1 MHNSI
6 KFIVKK
12 KFMQILNKY
21 ITILLILGFISS
33 AGHTKEFINEEPV
46 YHVVLIWLKTYR
58 NEMRI
63 NKIISASKEL
73 KNIPGVLEVSTGK
86 VLRSSRVIVD
96 DTFDVSI
103 IIKFASKEYL
113 KDYLVHPIHIK
124 IANEVIKPLANKIT
138 VYDSIIQE

>member
-6 KFIVKK
+6 NLYLRNIMKT
-12 KFMQILNKY
+12 LNKY
-21 ITILLILGFISS
+21 IAILIIIGFVTPSGY
-33 AGHTKEFINEEPV
+33 AEEFVNEKPV

-63 NKIISASKEL
+63 NKIINASKEL
-73 KNIPGVLEVSTGK
+73 KNIPGVLEVSTGN
-86 VLRSSRVIVD
+86 VLRSSRVILD

-138 VYDSIIQE
+138 VYDTIIQE

>member
-6 KFIVKK
+6 NLYLRNIMKT
-12 KFMQILNKY
+12 LNKY
-21 ITILLILGFISS
+21 IAILIIIGFVTPSGY
-33 AGHTKEFINEEPV
+33 AEEFVNEKPV

-63 NKIISASKEL
+63 NKIINASKEL

-113 KDYLVHPIHIK
+113 KYYLVHPIHIK

-138 VYDSIIQE
+138 VYDTIIQE

>member
-1 MHNSI
+1 M
-6 KFIVKK
+6 KRVK
-12 KFMQILNKY
+12 IY
-21 ITILLILGFISS
+21 ISVLLIMGFMNTPSF
-33 AGHTKEFINEEPV
+33 AEEYNTEEQV
-46 YHVVLIWLKTYR
+46 YHVVLVWLKTYR

-63 NKIISASKEL
+63 NKIIEASKEL

-86 VLRSSRVIVD
+86 VLRSARVIVD

-113 KDYLVHPIHIK
+113 QDYLVHPIHVK

-138 VYDSIIQE
+138 IYDTIIQE

>member
-1 MHNSI
+1 MKLIAKYTSI
-6 KFIVKK
+6 
-12 KFMQILNKY
+12 ILALSLTCFPSQADNFK
-21 ITILLILGFISS
+21 
-33 AGHTKEFINEEPV
+33 NEDPV

-63 NKIISASKEL
+63 NKIINASKEL

-86 VLRSSRVIVD
+86 VVRSARVIVD

-113 KDYLVHPIHIK
+113 KDYLVHPIHVK

-138 VYDSIIQE
+138 IYDTIIQE

>member
-1 MHNSI
+1 M
-6 KFIVKK
+6 KRV
-12 KFMQILNKY
+12 NKY
-21 ITILLILGFISS
+21 ISVLIIMGFMNTPSF
-33 AGHTKEFINEEPV
+33 AEEYNTEEQV
-46 YHVVLIWLKTYR
+46 YHVVLVWLKTYR

-63 NKIISASKEL
+63 NKIIEASKEL

-86 VLRSSRVIVD
+86 VLRSARVIVD

-113 KDYLVHPIHIK
+113 QDYLVHPIHVK

-138 VYDSIIQE
+138 IYDTIIQE

>member
-1 MHNSI
+1 M
-6 KFIVKK
+6 KT
-12 KFMQILNKY
+12 LNKY
-21 ITILLILGFISS
+21 IAILIIFGFTTSS
-33 AGHTKEFINEEPV
+33 SYAEEFVNEKPV

-63 NKIISASKEL
+63 NKVINASKEL

-86 VLRSSRVIVD
+86 VLRSARVIVD

-113 KDYLVHPIHIK
+113 KDYLVHPIAFAI
-124 IANEVIKPLANKIT
+124 
-138 VYDSIIQE
+138 

>member
-1 MHNSI
+1 MSI
-6 KFIVKK
+6 LKKYISIFIV
-12 KFMQILNKY
+12 IG
-21 ITILLILGFISS
+21 LINSTS
-33 AGHTKEFINEEPV
+33 YADEFLDEKPV

-63 NKIISASKEL
+63 NKIINASREL
-73 KNIPGVLEVSTGK
+73 EKIPGVLEVSTGR
-86 VLRSSRVIVD
+86 VLRSARVIVD

-103 IIKFASKEYL
+103 IIKFASKDYL

-138 VYDSIIQE
+138 VYDTIIQE

>member
-1 MHNSI
+1 M
-6 KFIVKK
+6 KT
-12 KFMQILNKY
+12 LNKY
-21 ITILLILGFISS
+21 IAILIIFGFATSS
-33 AGHTKEFINEEPV
+33 SYAEEFVNEKPV
-46 YHVVLIWLKTYR
+46 YRVVLIWLKTYR

-63 NKIISASKEL
+63 NKIINASKEL

-86 VLRSSRVIVD
+86 VLRSARVIVD

-138 VYDSIIQE
+138 VYDTIIQE

>member
-1 MHNSI
+1 M
-6 KFIVKK
+6 K
-12 KFMQILNKY
+12 ILNKY
-21 ITILLILGFISS
+21 ISVLIVLGLVCSTS
-33 AGHTKEFINEEPV
+33 YAEEFKNEDPV

-63 NKIISASKEL
+63 NKIINASKEL

-86 VLRSSRVIVD
+86 VLRSARVIVD

-103 IIKFASKEYL
+103 IIKFESKEYL

-124 IANEVIKPLANKIT
+124 IANEVIKPLANKII
-138 VYDSIIQE
+138 VYDTIIQK

>member
-1 MHNSI
+1 M
-6 KFIVKK
+6 KRV
-12 KFMQILNKY
+12 NKY
-21 ITILLILGFISS
+21 ILVLLIMVCMGTPSF
-33 AGHTKEFINEEPV
+33 AEESNTEEQV
-46 YHVVLIWLKTYR
+46 YHVVLVWLKTYR

-63 NKIISASKEL
+63 NKIIEASKEL

-86 VLRSSRVIVD
+86 VLRSARVIVD

-113 KDYLVHPIHIK
+113 QDYLVHPIHVK

-138 VYDSIIQE
+138 IYDTIIQE

>member
-6 KFIVKK
+6 NLYLRNIMKT
-12 KFMQILNKY
+12 LNKY
-21 ITILLILGFISS
+21 IAILIIIGFVTPSGY
-33 AGHTKEFINEEPV
+33 AEEFVNEKPV

-63 NKIISASKEL
+63 NKIINASKEL

-103 IIKFASKEYL
+103 IIKFASKKYL

-138 VYDSIIQE
+138 VYDTIIQE

>member
-1 MHNSI
+1 MNTM
-6 KFIVKK
+6 K
-12 KFMQILNKY
+12 KY
-21 ITILLILGFISS
+21 ISILIIVGFMISPCH
-33 AGHTKEFINEEPV
+33 AEDLAKEEPV

-63 NKIISASKEL
+63 NKIINASKEL
-73 KNIPGVLEVSTGK
+73 KNIPGVLEVSTGR

-96 DTFDVSI
+96 DTFDVSV

-138 VYDSIIQE
+138 VYDTIIQE

>member
-1 MHNSI
+1 M
-6 KFIVKK
+6 K
-12 KFMQILNKY
+12 ILNKY
-21 ITILLILGFISS
+21 ISVLIVLGLVCSTSYAEKF
-33 AGHTKEFINEEPV
+33 KNEDPV

-63 NKIISASKEL
+63 NKIINASKEL

-86 VLRSSRVIVD
+86 VLRSARVIVD

-124 IANEVIKPLANKIT
+124 IANEVIKPLANKII
-138 VYDSIIQE
+138 VYDTIIQK

>member
-1 MHNSI
+1 MIGLINSPS
-6 KFIVKK
+6 
-12 KFMQILNKY
+12 Y
-21 ITILLILGFISS
+21 
-33 AGHTKEFINEEPV
+33 ADEFLDEKPV

-63 NKIISASKEL
+63 NKIINASREL
-73 KNIPGVLEVSTGK
+73 EKIPGVLEVSTGK
-86 VLRSSRVIVD
+86 VLRSARVIVD

-113 KDYLVHPIHIK
+113 KYYLVHPIHIK

-138 VYDSIIQE
+138 VYDTIIQE

>member
-1 MHNSI
+1 M
-6 KFIVKK
+6 K
-12 KFMQILNKY
+12 ILNKY
-21 ITILLILGFISS
+21 ISILIILGLMCSTSCAEDF
-33 AGHTKEFINEEPV
+33 KNEDPV

-63 NKIISASKEL
+63 NKIINASKEL

-86 VLRSSRVIVD
+86 VLRSARVIVD

-138 VYDSIIQE
+138 VYDTIIQE

>member
-1 MHNSI
+1 MIILKKYISI
-6 KFIVKK
+6 FIV
-12 KFMQILNKY
+12 IG
-21 ITILLILGFISS
+21 LINSPS
-33 AGHTKEFINEEPV
+33 YADEFLDEKPV

-63 NKIISASKEL
+63 NKIINASREL
-73 KNIPGVLEVSTGK
+73 EKIPGVLEVSTGR
-86 VLRSSRVIVD
+86 VLRSARVIVD

-103 IIKFASKEYL
+103 IIKFASKDYL

-138 VYDSIIQE
+138 VYDTIIQE